1 MSEQQSGENDARGVA
16 LPTLAESYRVYRGG
30 IDIDGLPFP
39 WHVSA
44 DPGPRVE
51 RVSEVDDMHILWMPV
66 LVDAVL
72 LPEEA
77 AQAPLAGERPEVAPE
92 GHREDES
99 AREGE

>member
-1 MSEQQSGENDARGVA
+1 MSEQQVSETGEQAR
-16 LPTLAESYRVYRGG
+16 PTLAESYRVHRRGV
-30 IDIDGLPFP
+30 DIDGRPFP

-51 RVSEVDDMHILWMPV
+51 RVSEVDDLHILWVPV

-77 AQAPLAGERPEVAPE
+77 ARDQHDAEEA
-92 GHREDES
+92 S
-99 AREGE
+99 A